1 MGFKF
6 ILSDFAYQLY
16 DKQIHVQFNCVS
28 DVHDVHKNL
37 SKKRV
42 DIDIFIHEL

>member
-6 ILSDFAYQLY
+6 IPSDFAYQLY
-16 DKQIHVQFNCVS
+16 DKQIQFNCVS
-28 DVHDVHKNL
+28 DVHHVHKNL

-42 DIDIFIHEL
+42 DIDIFIHEV